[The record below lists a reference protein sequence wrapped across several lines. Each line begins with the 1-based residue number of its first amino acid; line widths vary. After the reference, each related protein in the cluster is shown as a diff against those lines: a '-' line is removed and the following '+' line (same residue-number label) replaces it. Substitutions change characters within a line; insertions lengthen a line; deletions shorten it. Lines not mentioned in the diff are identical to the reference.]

1 MSTSTDPRPQ
11 VKPRVPKTYTD
22 EQLSF
27 LRSHLP
33 EFERRTQGAV
43 RGDAKKFALER
54 AGDFVQ
60 KFGLPDDYEILPG
73 VDVEARF
80 REVSHSSVNIG
91 KLYVHKVD

>member
-27 LRSHLP
+27 LRSHLQ
-33 EFERRTQGAV
+33 EFERRSQGAI

-54 AGDFVQ
+54 AEDFIQ
-60 KFGLPDDYEILPG
+60 KFGLPSDYEALPG
-73 VDVEARF
+73 IDLDARC
-80 REVSHSSVNIG
+80 REVSSDSFVGDI
-91 KLYVHKVD
+91 LFIS